1 MARFVENY
9 PEFRKKSG
17 NVSKHVSLM
26 SELSRIVDERLL
38 MSVSQVEQDL
48 ACTASQ
54 ATAYEE
60 VSPFPTIRLFGTQTS
75 GLQCLSLRLF
85 TACTASQATAFEEVI
100 TSCQWAF
107 FVLNLNTQIPQKSQ
121 KPRRTESS
129 RRVLRGTWH
138 ARPAR
143 PQPARR

>member
-60 VSPFPTIRLFGTQTS
+60 VSPFCFFAFLASQSS
-75 GLQCLSLRLF
+75 GLQRIVLRMF
-85 TACTASQATAFEEVI
+85 TACTASHATAFEEVI

-107 FVLNLNTQIPQKSQ
+107 LVSNLKTQVPQKSQ
-121 KPRRTESS
+121 KPRTNRKQQTCVKGDLACTAS
-129 RRVLRGTWH
+129 
-138 ARPAR
+138 
-143 PQPARR
+143 